1 MEFETGCPVA
11 WAHTGRP
18 VVTMGQDQSQVRLG
32 GLYGGQRRCQCS
44 LSFHHRPCILGIYCI
59 VDNSDRRDFHGMGN
73 YVIIWCMIP
82 LGLHRNVR
90 NHARDYN
97 IVTQKSFVS

>member
-1 MEFETGCPVA
+1 
-11 WAHTGRP
+11 
-18 VVTMGQDQSQVRLG
+18 
-32 GLYGGQRRCQCS
+32 
-44 LSFHHRPCILGIYCI
+44 LGIYCI